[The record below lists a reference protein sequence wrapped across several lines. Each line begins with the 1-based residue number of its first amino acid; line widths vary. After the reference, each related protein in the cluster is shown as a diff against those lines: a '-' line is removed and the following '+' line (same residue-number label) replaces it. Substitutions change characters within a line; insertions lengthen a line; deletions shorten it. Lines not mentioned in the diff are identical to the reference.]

1 MSAGTQAPDAT
12 PAATPSLER
21 MLQPRSVAVVGAT
34 DREGSYGAQ
43 ALINLAEIGFEGTV
57 WGVNPGRSEVLG
69 RPCVASVAELP
80 EPADAVIVAIPAA
93 GVAAAI
99 DQAGA
104 RGCGGAVVFS
114 AGFEEVASGRD
125 LARDLVEAAAR
136 HGLPVCGPNCNGIV
150 SPGRRVALWGDTL
163 AAQQGGRVALIS
175 QSGNIAVN
183 ALAARR
189 GLRFHTVIASGNQ
202 SVLSSADYLHELA
215 RQEDL
220 GAVALYLE
228 DDGGAGLLDG
238 LAACADARVPVVV
251 LKVGRSVAGA
261 RAAAAHSGALAGD
274 QRVFRSLIDEA
285 GGFWADDVH
294 ELLELSK
301 TLAVHRPRRGA
312 QAGKVLRPQVEQGS
326 PQAAP
331 KSGLGGSPPA
341 APGGGLGGSPQAA
354 PESGL
359 AIMTCSGGDS
369 AQGADEAARL
379 RVALPDLQPRTLAE
393 LETRLPSAATAG
405 NPLDYTTMIWGDVEA
420 LAALVKTIGDD
431 PAIDVTLVFYD
442 QPSDLTG
449 APAESWAAVRDGIML
464 GAAQTDAVILVSST
478 LPELLD
484 DQATVEFA
492 AAGVP
497 AAAGLRTGLRCAQA
511 LLAAEHA
518 DTGPGRGDRLREI
531 AAVARTGPPERQAP
545 ERKPPERQAPERQA
559 PEHPPGEW
567 LPEHEAKGLLREA
580 GVPVPTGHVV
590 TTPDQAVALAAT
602 GPIVLKVS
610 AASVQH
616 KSEIGGVEIG
626 LTHPGEIADAHRR
639 LQHLAAEHGGVVL
652 AEQMAHGELELIV
665 AAHRDGVVPALVIGL
680 GGIWTE
686 LLTDVAVIPLP
697 ADADRIE
704 QAITQLRG
712 APMLTG
718 GRGRPPL
725 DIAAAA
731 RLAQQLGEL
740 LIESELAVIEC
751 NPVLV
756 ARDEQGALALDAAV
770 RLGG

>member
-1 MSAGTQAPDAT
+1 LSAGTEVPDAA

-21 MLQPRSVAVVGAT
+21 MLQPRSVAIVGAT

-43 ALINLAEIGFEGTV
+43 ALLNLAEIGFEGTV

-69 RPCVASVAELP
+69 RPCVPSVAELP

-114 AGFEEVASGRD
+114 AGFEEVESGREH
-125 LARDLVEAAAR
+125 ARELIEAAGR

-150 SPGRRVALWGDTL
+150 SPGRRVALWGDAL

-183 ALAARR
+183 GLATRR

-202 SVLSSADYLHELA
+202 SVLSSADYLQTLA
-215 RQEDL
+215 RQDDL

-228 DDGGAGLLDG
+228 DDGGPGLLDG
-238 LAACADARVPVVV
+238 LAACADARIPVVV
-251 LKVGRSVAGA
+251 LKVGRSAAGA

-301 TLAVHRPRRGA
+301 TLAVKRPHRTPPR
-312 QAGKVLRPQVEQGS
+312 AGKVGKVCPPQED
-326 PQAAP
+326 
-331 KSGLGGSPPA
+331 KGSPP
-341 APGGGLGGSPQAA
+341 GLAVSP
-354 PESGL
+354 PGL

-379 RVALPDLQPRTLAE
+379 GLALPELQPHTLAQ
-393 LETRLPSAATAG
+393 LKTLLPSTATAA
-405 NPLDYTTMIWGDVEA
+405 NPLDYTTLIWGDIEA
-420 LAALVKTIGDD
+420 LASLVKAIGAD
-431 PAIDVTLVFYD
+431 PAIDVVLVFYD
-442 QPSDLTG
+442 QPQGLTG
-449 APAESWAAVRDGIML
+449 AAAESWAAVREGIEL
-464 GAAQTDAVILVSST
+464 GAARSETVTLVSST
-478 LPELLD
+478 LPELLED
-484 DQATVEFA
+484 EAAWNFA
-492 AAGVP
+492 VAGVP
-497 AAAGLRTGLRCAQA
+497 TAAGLRTGLRCAQA
-511 LLAAEHA
+511 LLAGETAS
-518 DTGPGRGDRLREI
+518 DRGERLRQI
-531 AAVARTGPPERQAP
+531 ASTARAGSAP
-545 ERKPPERQAPERQA
+545 IGTAP
-559 PEHPPGEW
+559 GDW
-567 LPEHEAKGLLREA
+567 LPEHEAKALLRDA
-580 GVPVPTGHVV
+580 GIPVPAGRVV
-590 TTPDQAVALAAT
+590 TTPEDATALD

-616 KSEIGGVEIG
+616 KSEIGGVVVG
-626 LTHPGEIADAHRR
+626 LTDPVQIAGAHGRLAEI
-639 LQHLAAEHGGVVL
+639 AAEHGGVVL
-652 AEQMAHGELELIV
+652 AEALAEGELELIV

-686 LLTDVAVIPLP
+686 LLGDVAVLPLP
-697 ADADRIE
+697 ADARQIE
-704 QAITQLRG
+704 RAIRTLRG
-712 APMLTG
+712 APILTG

-725 DIAAAA
+725 DLRAAAQ
-731 RLAQQLGEL
+731 LAQRIGEL
-740 LIESELAVIEC
+740 LIDRELTVVEC

-756 ARDEQGALALDAAV
+756 AKAGGGAVALDAAV
-770 RLGG
+770 RLAG